1 MPPHVVC
8 PFDQRGSENQETGSA
23 LEMDMDLNLY
33 SKVRENEWVFVHHE
47 IHGDVDESASMC

>member
-47 IHGDVDESASMC
+47 IHGVVF